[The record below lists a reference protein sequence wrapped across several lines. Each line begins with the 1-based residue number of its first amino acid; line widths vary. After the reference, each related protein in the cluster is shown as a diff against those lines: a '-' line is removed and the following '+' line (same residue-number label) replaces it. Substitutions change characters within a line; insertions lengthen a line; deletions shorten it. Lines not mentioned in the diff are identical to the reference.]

1 MANGPFITS
10 RDESADVALIG
21 GKAHSLLTL
30 QRSGLPVPAWIC
42 VPTQVHE
49 EFLALQ
55 FAAAPQAMQAFL
67 NHLADQVTATC
78 QGMFPGIRSFAVR
91 SSATVEDGPGA
102 SYAGQFESHLHVPP
116 DRLGAAI
123 ARVLASADSARVRSY
138 TIVRGGAAELRM
150 AVLIQPMLDA
160 RASGVLFTADPITRD
175 SAWSTITAALGLGE
189 GVVQDLADADRFVIS
204 NSDGRIVE
212 NQINTKRRMVVAAQD
227 HGTLVTEVDDAQSA
241 LPVLGNAELHELWE
255 LGRKIQAISGNPQDI
270 EWLIDPAG
278 HIMIL
283 QARPIAET
291 MPEQIFDNANI
302 VENYPGLTL
311 PLTYS
316 VARATYEQTFRAAS
330 AAFGVPRDT
339 LRASKEIHANLVA
352 LVDGRMY
359 YNVLNWY
366 QLYLMVPGFE
376 SLVPAW
382 EKALGLPPRVLKNQR
397 RTARTLRVRILA
409 RITYL
414 FLRRGAMMRSFS
426 RHFESLRNDARV
438 QNLSSLTALQ
448 VFEVYQN
455 FFECI
460 SAPFQITL
468 INDFFAQQSL
478 SLLDQWLQR
487 WCGSET
493 ATIRNDLLG
502 GMSGMASMELLQ
514 SMESIAERIRGE
526 ESYRALIADSKESL
540 TTWHRLHHEP
550 QFAGLA
556 SLIDQHLTR
565 FGNRTVLELKLETP
579 GVDENPGPFLE
590 NLRTLVT
597 ADINRASPHLDPAA
611 RRSAA
616 DSRLLQ
622 RGLSWP
628 RTALL
633 RRLLT
638 YTRATMRDRETLR
651 LMRAQAYDVARRV
664 FSHLGDRLAAV
675 GVIAEARDVFYLST
689 TEVRGALDQQPA
701 PNLKNRVAAR
711 KADYARFAT
720 VEPPPRI
727 TRGRHDAQMES
738 TAASPDIT
746 SGTSDSPV
754 LRGTGCSA
762 GTAKGRA
769 RVVLDPRHAGD
780 VSGAIIVA
788 RSTDPGWVF
797 LLAKAAGLVV
807 ERGNMLS
814 HIAIVGREIGI
825 PIVSG
830 IENATRRIQEGTL
843 LHIDGSSGLVIMGEP
858 P

>member
-1 MANGPFITS
+1 
-10 RDESADVALIG
+10 
-21 GKAHSLLTL
+21 
-30 QRSGLPVPAWIC
+30 
-42 VPTQVHE
+42 
-49 EFLALQ
+49 
-55 FAAAPQAMQAFL
+55 
-67 NHLADQVTATC
+67 
-78 QGMFPGIRSFAVR
+78 
-91 SSATVEDGPGA
+91 
-102 SYAGQFESHLHVPP
+102 
-116 DRLGAAI
+116 
-123 ARVLASADSARVRSY
+123 
-138 TIVRGGAAELRM
+138 
-150 AVLIQPMLDA
+150 
-160 RASGVLFTADPITRD
+160 
-175 SAWSTITAALGLGE
+175 
-189 GVVQDLADADRFVIS
+189 
-204 NSDGRIVE
+204 
-212 NQINTKRRMVVAAQD
+212 
-227 HGTLVTEVDDAQSA
+227 
-241 LPVLGNAELHELWE
+241 
-255 LGRKIQAISGNPQDI
+255 
-270 EWLIDPAG
+270 
-278 HIMIL
+278 
-283 QARPIAET
+283 

-339 LRASKEIHANLVA
+339 LLSSEEIHANLVA

-382 EKALGLPPRVLKNQR
+382 EKALGLPPRALKNQR

-409 RITYL
+409 RIAYL
-414 FLRRGAMMRSFS
+414 FLRRGAMMRSFV
-426 RHFESLRNDARV
+426 RHFESQRNDARV
-438 QNLSSLTALQ
+438 HDLSSLTPLQ
-448 VFEVYQN
+448 VFEVYQD
-455 FFECI
+455 FFERI

-478 SLLDQWLQR
+478 GLLDHWLQR
-487 WCGSET
+487 WCGNE
-493 ATIRNDLLG
+493 ATTMRNDLLS

-514 SMESIAERIRGE
+514 SMESIAERIRGQE
-526 ESYRALIADSKESL
+526 NYRALIADSEEAS

-550 QFAGLA
+550 QFAKLA
-556 SLIDQHLTR
+556 GIIDQHLSR

-579 GVDENPGPFLE
+579 GVDENPEPFLE
-590 NLRTLVT
+590 NLRTLVG
-597 ADINRASPHLDPAA
+597 AGIDRAAPHLDPAV

-616 DSRLLQ
+616 ESLLLQ
-622 RGLSWP
+622 RGLAWP

-633 RRLLT
+633 RRLLA
-638 YTRATMRDRETLR
+638 YARATMRDRETLR

-664 FSHLGDRLAAV
+664 FSHLGHCLVAT

-689 TEVRGALDQQPA
+689 TEVRGALDQQSA
-701 PNLKNRVAAR
+701 PNFKNRVAAR
-711 KADYARFAT
+711 KVDYARFAR

-727 TRGRHDAQMES
+727 TRGCRDAQKEVEAYS
-738 TAASPDIT
+738 SDIA
-746 SGTSDSPV
+746 SGTPDSPR

-769 RVVLDPRHAGD
+769 RIVLDPRHTGD

-814 HIAIVGREIGI
+814 HIAIVGREIGV